1 LKPMS
6 AATRKTV
13 NAFLDLF
20 PKLEAREGAV
30 NYKAEKDR
38 EIILQKL
45 QFAETVFPDRALTT
59 CPISH
64 PNMSYFSMNCE
75 HILGHAH
82 EILASMSV
90 SDFLQLA
97 HPEDIPYV
105 QQCFAFVKRLERVD
119 PTTHRFSI
127 YYRMRN
133 AAGTYFYIRN
143 ENLAIQTE
151 NNTCLYLMLFSNISR
166 EEKFYHVKLEVS
178 RKTKG
183 KFIPIYSY
191 NPKQEERPITPRQ
204 NDIAQL
210 IAKGYTNQEIA
221 EQLNVSIYTVKN
233 HKQLLFRKVNVKN
246 SVELAH
252 YVRSQR
258 RSTL

>member
-1 LKPMS
+1 MS
-6 AATRKTV
+6 VARKTV

-20 PKLEAREGAV
+20 PKKEALETFASF
-30 NYKAEKDR
+30 KAEEDR

-45 QFAETVFPDRALTT
+45 RFAETVFPDQALTM

-75 HILGHAH
+75 YILGHPH
-82 EILASMSV
+82 EKLAGMHISE
-90 SDFLQLA
+90 FFQLA
-97 HPEDIPYV
+97 HPEDVPYV
-105 QQCFAFVKRLERVD
+105 QQCFAFIKRLAPFD

-127 YYRMRN
+127 YYRLRN

-143 ENLAIQTE
+143 ENLAIATE
-151 NNTCLYLMLFSNISR
+151 HNTCLYLMLFSNISR
-166 EEKFYHVKLEVS
+166 DEKFYHVKLEVS
-178 RKTKG
+178 RKSKG
-183 KFIPIYSY
+183 KFMPVYTY

-221 EQLNVSIYTVKN
+221 AQLNVSIYTVKN
-233 HKQLLFRKVNVKN
+233 HKQLLFKKVNVKN

-252 YVRSQR
+252 YVRSQGQ
-258 RSTL
+258 STL

>member
-1 LKPMS
+1 MRT
-6 AATRKTV
+6 AQKTV
-13 NAFLDLF
+13 RAFLELF
-20 PKLEAREGAV
+20 PKKEEGEATV
-30 NYKAEKDR
+30 NYKAEADR

-45 QFAETVFPDRALTT
+45 QFAESVFPDRALTM

-64 PNMSYFSMNCE
+64 PNLSYFSLNCE
-75 HILGHAH
+75 YILGHPH
-82 EILASMSV
+82 EKLASMHISE
-90 SDFLQLA
+90 FLQLT
-97 HPEDIPYV
+97 HPEDLPYV
-105 QQCFAFVKRLERVD
+105 QQCFAFIKRLGPFD
-119 PTTHRFSI
+119 PTMHRFSI
-127 YYRMRN
+127 YYRVRN
-133 AAGTYFYIRN
+133 AAGMYYYIRN

-151 NNTCLYLMLFSNISR
+151 NNSCLYLMLFSNISR

-178 RKTKG
+178 RKSKG
-183 KFIPIYSY
+183 KFVPIYSY

-210 IAKGYTNQEIA
+210 ITKGYTNHEIA

-233 HKQLLFRKVNVKN
+233 HKQLLFKKVNVKN

-258 RSTL
+258 QSTTL